1 MDRLGSDTP
10 SRNGRDQV
18 TANQMKRKL
27 KAGQPAVGVWIALG
41 DPIIVEHLA
50 AQGWDWLCVD
60 TEHNPIDLATLT
72 GMFQAIGRYPCAP
85 MARIPEV
92 SELGI
97 KRILDAGAWGIV
109 APNIKTREEAEIVAA
124 YAQYPPRGRRS
135 IGSGRHALSF
145 HTDVAT
151 YLERADDE
159 ILRVVQIEH
168 VDALRNL
175 DAIFSVPGIDAC
187 VIGPN
192 DLCASMGLA
201 PSLEPPHREFE
212 EAIQTIKRS
221 ALKHGVPPGI
231 HCATPE
237 TVNRRI
243 AEGWRFMGILGDV
256 RFLTAGAKAARD
268 AIRA

>member
-1 MDRLGSDTP
+1 MTP
-10 SRNGRDQV
+10 NE
-18 TANQMKRKL
+18 TKRKL
-27 KAGQPAVGVWIALG
+27 REGKPALGVWIALG
-41 DPIIVEHLA
+41 DPLIVEHLA

-60 TEHNPIDLATLT
+60 TEHNPIDLATVAA
-72 GMFQAIGRYPCAP
+72 MFQAIGRYPCAP
-85 MARIPEV
+85 LARIPEV

-145 HTDVAT
+145 RTDVAT

-187 VIGPN
+187 FIGPN
-192 DLCASMGLA
+192 DLCASMGLL

-212 EAIQTIKRS
+212 EAIRTILTAARR
-221 ALKHGVPPGI
+221 HGIAPGI
-231 HCATPE
+231 HTARPE
-237 TVNRRI
+237 TASRRS
-243 AEGWRFMGILGDV
+243 AEGWRLVGCGSDLAYV
-256 RFLTAGAKAARD
+256 TAAAKAARE
-268 AIRA
+268 AIRLT

>member
-1 MDRLGSDTP
+1 M
-10 SRNGRDQV
+10 
-18 TANQMKRKL
+18 TANEMKRKL
-27 KAGQPAVGVWIALG
+27 KDGKPAIGVWIALG

-187 VIGPN
+187 FIGPN
-192 DLCASMGLA
+192 DLCASMGLT
-201 PSLEPPHREFE
+201 PSLEPPHREFD
-212 EAIQTIKRS
+212 EAIRTILAAARR
-221 ALKHGVPPGI
+221 HGVAPGI
-231 HCATPE
+231 HNATAA
-237 TVNRRI
+237 TANRRI
-243 AEGWRFMGILGDV
+243 ADGWLMVGCGSDIAYV
-256 RFLTAGAKAARD
+256 TAGARAARE
-268 AIRA
+268 AIRLT